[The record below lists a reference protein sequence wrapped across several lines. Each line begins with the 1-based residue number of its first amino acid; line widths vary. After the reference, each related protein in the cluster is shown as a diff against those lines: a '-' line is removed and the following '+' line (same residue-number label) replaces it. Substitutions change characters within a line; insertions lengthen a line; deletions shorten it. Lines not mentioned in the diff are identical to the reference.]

1 MAQNIVEVTDQT
13 FQNEVLNSATPV
25 LVDFWAPWCGPCRQL
40 APTLE
45 RFAKESTGKV
55 RVAKCNIQEEK
66 MTAVQYRVTNIPT
79 LVFFKNGTEIHRLYG
94 LKTVDEMKGAS
105 SQYLGVKV

>member
-13 FQNEVLNSATPV
+13 FQTEVLNSSTPV

-94 LKTVDEMKGAS
+94 LKTVDEMKSAS

>member
-1 MAQNIVEVTDQT
+1 MAENIVEVTDQT
-13 FQNEVLNSATPV
+13 FQKEVLESQLPV

-45 RFAKESTGKV
+45 RFAKEAKGKI

-66 MTAVQYRVTNIPT
+66 MTAVQFRVTSIPM
-79 LVFFKNGTEIHRLYG
+79 LVIFNSGNELNRLTG
-94 LKTVDEMKGAS
+94 LKTVDEIKGTIA
-105 SQYLGVKV
+105 QYVNVKV

>member
-13 FQNEVLNSATPV
+13 FQNEVLNSTTPV

-94 LKTVDEMKGAS
+94 LKTVDEMKSAS